1 MDERPAERANDLR
14 HRQPVKPTHGP
25 RRSAAESL
33 DRIMRSGAYANT
45 LVATT
50 SVDPVDDHGFYQ
62 RLVYTALRFLP
73 AIDRALATSSSRP
86 LDKVDPYALAVMRIA
101 TAEMRYLST
110 EPYAAVNE
118 AVEAVATSRLAR
130 ARGFVNA
137 ALRSVAEQPPAGAW
151 ELIDSYPEPLVNL
164 LGDDLGGA
172 AAEAFLTASNEP
184 APTGIR
190 FRGLDGGGFAT
201 RYADPEV
208 DDVVAL
214 ESSGFV
220 DIIDPASAAV
230 AEAVAARPGDIVVDL
245 AAAPGGKTRA
255 LGDAVGATGLVA
267 GSDIHPRRLQRAAQ
281 RHRTPDSIR
290 WVVADGT
297 QSPFRDAS
305 ADRVLVDAPCTGLG
319 TMRRRPEIRYRFS
332 PGAPARYRTVQR
344 QLVEEALRIV
354 RPGGRVVYSVCT
366 VTAAETKGVLEEL
379 GFHGPPTPLG
389 IPWGDGTLLGPH
401 IAGTDGMFIAAFD
414 T

>member
-1 MDERPAERANDLR
+1 
-14 HRQPVKPTHGP
+14 
-25 RRSAAESL
+25 
-33 DRIMRSGAYANT
+33 MRSGAYANT
-45 LVATT
+45 LVAATA
-50 SVDPVDDHGFYQ
+50 VDPVEAHGFYQ

-73 AIDRALATSSSRP
+73 AIDRALATSTSRP

-130 ARGFVNA
+130 ATGFVNA
-137 ALRSVAEQPPAGAW
+137 ALRSVAEQPPSDGW
-151 ELIDSYPEPLVNL
+151 QLLDSYPEPLVTL
-164 LGDDLGGA
+164 LEDDLGDA
-172 AAEAFLTASNEP
+172 VTEAFLTASNEP

-190 FRGLDGGGFAT
+190 FRDPGERGAVS
-201 RYADPEV
+201 RYADPET

-214 ESSGFV
+214 ESAGLV

-230 AEAVAARPGDIVVDL
+230 AHALAARPGDTAVDL

-255 LGDAVGATGLVA
+255 LGDAVTAEGLVV
-267 GSDIHPRRLQRAAQ
+267 GSDIHPRRLRRSAQ
-281 RHRTPDSIR
+281 RHRTPDSVR
-290 WVVADGT
+290 WMVADGR
-297 QSPFRDAS
+297 QAPFRDAS
-305 ADRVLVDAPCTGLG
+305 VDRVLVDAPCTGLG

-332 PGAPARYRTVQR
+332 PDAPVRYRAVQR
-344 QLVEEALRIV
+344 QLLEEALRIV

-366 VTAAETKGVLEEL
+366 VTAAETNGVLIDL
-379 GFHGPPTPLG
+379 GFHGPRIPLG

-414 T
+414 A